1 MKKTYLLL
9 LVAALIISASSC
21 SSETK
26 TVQEPTAASS
36 VSSTTTKE
44 LALVSS
50 DSSTTAQETSPETGP
65 TTTIPSETAASTVLS
80 SDEAESDSTTAITS
94 ATTTETANTT
104 TTSAT
109 TVASTTK
116 APETTV
122 TTTARSKESEATA
135 EATTTSATTS
145 TISETTTAVTEKP
158 GYDNSSEYPATVLK
172 EGDSITGGTYSATG
186 KDESVLEASGN
197 VKASVTGAI
206 LKKISGDASSAD
218 DSSFKGL
225 NAGVRVYGSADV
237 TLTDCV
243 IEADAKNATGVFA
256 YDNGVIH
263 ISDST
268 VNVTGGGA
276 GGVQVAG
283 GGTLYGNNL
292 TVTSASKAAIR
303 SDRGGGIMVI
313 DGGIYTSEGS
323 SGCPVIYSTAD
334 ITVKNAVGV
343 SEQSRAVI
351 IEGKNSVM
359 LENCTLTGNDQ
370 STKSGSIRANVL
382 LYQSA
387 SGDAN
392 EGISVFSMTGGKMI
406 SQSGAMF
413 YCTNTSSVVNLRSA
427 ELVLSDTGDLLIV
440 SAGRWGKDGK
450 NGGKCVFNAEDQ
462 TLEGNITVDSISS
475 LELNLKNSTYKGA
488 IANEGKVTVTL
499 GSGSKWELTG
509 DSYITA
515 FNGDVSNIISNG
527 YKLYVN
533 GKALSI
539 SAQAV
544 YPRCRLWC
552 LFPSQ
557 VYPCQDQ

>member
-1 MKKTYLLL
+1 MKKTYTLLL
-9 LVAALIISASSC
+9 IAALIISASSC
-21 SSETK
+21 SSDTK
-26 TVQEPTAASS
+26 TVQEPTS
-36 VSSTTTKE
+36 VSSE
-44 LALVSS
+44 A
-50 DSSTTAQETSPETGP
+50 STTAQEMSPETEP
-65 TTTIPSETAASTVLS
+65 TTTILS

-94 ATTTETANTT
+94 ATTTEATNTT
-104 TTSAT
+104 TTAVT

-122 TTTARSKESEATA
+122 TTARSKESEATA
-135 EATTTSATTS
+135 EATTTSATTP
-145 TISETTTAVTEKP
+145 TISETTTAVTEKSV
-158 GYDNSSEYPATVLK
+158 YDNSAEYPATVLK

-225 NAGVRVYGSADV
+225 NAGVRVYGNADV

-268 VNVTGGGA
+268 VTVTGGGA

-313 DGGIYTSEGS
+313 DGGTYTSEGS

-387 SGDAN
+387 SGDAK
-392 EGISVFSMTGGKMI
+392 EGTSVFSMTGGKMI

-427 ELVLSDTGDLLIV
+427 ELVLSETGDLLIV
-440 SAGRWGKDGK
+440 SAGRWGKEGK
-450 NGGKCVFNAEDQ
+450 NGGKCVFNAEEQ
-462 TLEGNITVDSISS
+462 TLTGNITVDSISS

-499 GSGSKWELTG
+499 DSGSKWELTG
-509 DSYITA
+509 DSNITE

-527 YKLYVN
+527 YKLYAN
-533 GKALSI
+533 GKQI
-539 SAQAV
+539 I
-544 YPRCRLWC
+544 
-552 LFPSQ
+552 
-557 VYPCQDQ
+557 